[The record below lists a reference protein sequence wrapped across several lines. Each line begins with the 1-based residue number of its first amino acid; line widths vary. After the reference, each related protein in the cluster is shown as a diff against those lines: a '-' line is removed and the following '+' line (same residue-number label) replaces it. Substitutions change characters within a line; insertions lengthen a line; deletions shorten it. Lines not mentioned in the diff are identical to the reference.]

1 MDWHG
6 ILNRIESGEGQKTEC
21 TRGLG
26 DGAKVRKALCAFAN
40 TEGGVLIL
48 GVADD
53 RRIVGVRE
61 DAEAVQE
68 RLTDFLSTGCS
79 SPVSAKTGRHK
90 DANGWVHWVEVPRQR
105 GFEPLRCEGRVWIRR
120 ARSTTE
126 PSATELQELY
136 NAFGYILTEERA
148 IEAADTS
155 HLDLQKLDAYL
166 AAQGLDAADG
176 PQPDSQSDLR
186 NCGALAADS
195 DGSLR
200 PTLYGVLAFGK
211 VPQTYV
217 QTANFWVEGV
227 AYEGSSRASDVLQ
240 VAEAK
245 GTVDEQVRRAMGWF
259 AGLGRF
265 ESYGEMLRKD
275 RWLLPGKA
283 LREAIVNAVVHRD
296 YALVGSHIL
305 LEVFEHHVDVTS
317 PGALPN
323 HMDVEH
329 VLRGALPRARNQQL
343 AHFMLVNRFME
354 RRGRGWPIMREAM
367 MAFNGTEPTLLHDK
381 DNRVVRVRF
390 SLGQGLGP

>member
-1 MDWHG
+1 MDWND
-6 ILNRIESGEGQKTEC
+6 ILNRIESGEGQTTEF

-26 DGAKVRKALCAFAN
+26 DGAKVRRALCAFAN

-48 GVADD
+48 GVEDD

-68 RLTDFLSTGCS
+68 RLTGFLSTGCS

-90 DANGWVHWVEVPRQR
+90 DPNGWVHWVEVPRQR

-120 ARSTTE
+120 ARSTAE

-136 NAFGYILTEERA
+136 NTFGYILTEERT
-148 IEAADTS
+148 IEAADSS
-155 HLDLQKLDAYL
+155 HLELQKLGAYL
-166 AAQGLDAADG
+166 AAQGLDASEG
-176 PQPDSQSDLR
+176 PQPDSQSDFK
-186 NCGALAADS
+186 NCGALADL
-195 DGSLR
+195 GGELR
-200 PTLYGVLAFGK
+200 ATLYGVLAFGK
-211 VPQTYV
+211 TPQKYV
-217 QTANFWVEGV
+217 QTASFWVEGV
-227 AYEGSSRASDVLQ
+227 AYEGSNRASNVLQ

-245 GTVDEQVRRAMGWF
+245 GTVDEQVSRAMGWF
-259 AGLGRF
+259 TGLGRF
-265 ESYGEMLRKD
+265 ESYGEVLRED
-275 RWLLPGKA
+275 RWLLPRRA

-305 LEVFEHHVDVTS
+305 LEVFDDHVDVTS

-323 HMDVEH
+323 HMAVEH

-343 AHFMLVNRFME
+343 AHYMLVNRLME

-367 MAFNGTEPTLLHDK
+367 MAFNGTEPELLHDK
-381 DNRVVRVRF
+381 ENRVVQVRF
-390 SLGQGLGP
+390 SL

>member
-1 MDWHG
+1 MDWNG
-6 ILNRIESGEGQKTEC
+6 ILNRIESGEGETTEF
-21 TRGLG
+21 TQGLG
-26 DGAKVRKALCAFAN
+26 DGSKVRRVICAFAN

-53 RRIVGVRE
+53 RRVVGVRE

-68 RLTDFLSTGCS
+68 RLTGFLSTGCS

-90 DANGWVHWVEVPRQR
+90 DTNGWVHWVEVPRQR

-136 NAFGYILTEERA
+136 NAFGYILTEERT
-148 IEAADTS
+148 IEAADSS
-155 HLDLQKLDAYL
+155 HLDLQKFDAYL
-166 AAQGLDAADG
+166 AVQGLDSSEG

-186 NCGALAADS
+186 NCGALADS
-195 DGSLR
+195 GGELR

-211 VPQTYV
+211 TPQKYV

-227 AYEGSSRASDVLQ
+227 AYEGQNRASNVLQ
-240 VAEAK
+240 VAQAK
-245 GTVDEQVRRAMGWF
+245 GTVDEQVSRAMGWF

-265 ESYGEMLRKD
+265 ESYGELRRED

-305 LEVFEHHVDVTS
+305 LEVFEDHVDVTS

-323 HMDVEH
+323 HMDEEH

-343 AHFMLVNRFME
+343 AHFMLANGFME
-354 RRGRGWPIMREAM
+354 RRGRGWPIMREEM
-367 MAFNGTEPTLLHDK
+367 MAFNGTEPSLLHDK
-381 DNRVVRVRF
+381 ENRVVQVRF
-390 SLGQGLGP
+390 SLG